1 MVVGAAG
8 RWRRLGSDVGGAGD
22 IRHEPRSRCLGDT
35 AGVGTSRRRSVGPA
49 VAAHATALGSGGDGR
64 GHSRTGRSWVVD
76 LGVLAKPSTAIRLTR
91 SGRTIVLPVT
101 SRHLRGR
108 GPSLTGPEVYADAA
122 GPVVGVDVG
131 SAEGGDRSNSAAVT
145 PFCTTEAKKNPLAS
159 RLILKL
165 DSSAGSRQPLRQC

>member
-1 MVVGAAG
+1 M
-8 RWRRLGSDVGGAGD
+8 
-22 IRHEPRSRCLGDT
+22 
-35 AGVGTSRRRSVGPA
+35 
-49 VAAHATALGSGGDGR
+49 
-64 GHSRTGRSWVVD
+64 D

-122 GPVVGVDVG
+122 SPVVGVDVVRE
-131 SAEGGDRSNSAAVT
+131 EGGDRSNSAAVT

-165 DSSAGSRQPLRQC
+165 ASSAGSQMVNRRTQKCRLIQRPSNDTSFQTTTTTRC